1 GLMRFFKRN
10 TSEQYHEQV
19 QRETEESRELFNE
32 QKGRQGICEAEK
44 SEKARASNRERQQ
57 RHWAGLYREQ
67 IETGDRSPGGTKR
80 KRTIVELEDS
90 RPKRAKASIAEL
102 SRPDRAHNESLRKKN
117 KPQGRKQKHLKKDAK
132 YHNWFS
138 PFLWS
143 QIEAGAK
150 HISVGKSMSTYYLVK
165 VMQQKDPIT
174 FGGLSRSTIEGWI
187 DRSGKIPR
195 WNDATLARIERGNH
209 QGFDH
214 GGRKGVLAKYPAVV
228 EMIKSRLVVLRD
240 ASSPITLVTAR
251 GIIVATILDM
261 APEVFK
267 KVAKD
272 GSLFRCS
279 DSYLRRWLHET
290 MRWAQRKATHA
301 AQKLPINWE
310 DICEKSFL

>member
-1 GLMRFFKRN
+1 MKFFNRN
-10 TSEQYHEQV
+10 TPEQHQEQV
-19 QRETEESRELFNE
+19 QRETEESIQLFNV
-32 QKGRQGICEAEK
+32 QKGRQGIREAEK

-57 RHWAGLYREQ
+57 RHRACLYKKQ
-67 IETGDRSPGGTKR
+67 IETGDRSPGGTKHKVSWWPVYQSNR
-80 KRTIVELEDS
+80 HSYVCLQRIIVDLEDS
-90 RPKRAKASIAEL
+90 QPKRAKGSIAEL

-117 KPQGRKQKHLKKDAK
+117 KPQGRKQKHEKKDAR

-214 GGRKGVLAKYPAVV
+214 GGQKGVLV
-228 EMIKSRLVVLRD
+228 
-240 ASSPITLVTAR
+240 
-251 GIIVATILDM
+251 
-261 APEVFK
+261 
-267 KVAKD
+267 
-272 GSLFRCS
+272 
-279 DSYLRRWLHET
+279 
-290 MRWAQRKATHA
+290 RK
-301 AQKLPINWE
+301 
-310 DICEKSFL
+310 